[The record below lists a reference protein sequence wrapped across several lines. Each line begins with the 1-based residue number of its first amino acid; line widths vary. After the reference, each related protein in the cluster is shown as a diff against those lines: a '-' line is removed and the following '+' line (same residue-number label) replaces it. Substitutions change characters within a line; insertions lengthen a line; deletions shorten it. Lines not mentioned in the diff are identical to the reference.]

1 MSYQRFE
8 PIDPRDAFTVTARPD
23 DEATQSAA
31 ASQAALLLA
40 IRAGVLGDVPTA
52 EKLKEFPLPNVRPL
66 RRDRHLK
73 VADACAHL
81 GASERELRQDGEP
94 ALEQEMTRLIR
105 ELYRKPGIDAAAAL
119 FEAAMFSPHP
129 LVAVAG
135 AAGARETTRLRPRIR
150 ETLERGFNSE
160 DRLTSRLAVAA
171 MSQMPPM
178 QDLARQQV
186 IRQPKSRKRRRKSN
200 TAVITHGTWAADS
213 AWYRP
218 GGDFYEAV
226 KARRPDLHL
235 HDQSFTWT
243 GAYSKRARKADA
255 RLLQQWIGDQGLG
268 TPDFFA
274 HSHGGTVANLAT
286 WRGVEF
292 DRLVLLSWPVHRDWY
307 PKFSNVRRIVDVR
320 VHMDLV
326 IMADRGRQRFKSRS
340 SKVKT
345 HRNGWF
351 NHSATHEPDY
361 WDEHG
366 LWDKV

>member
-1 MSYQRFE
+1 
-8 PIDPRDAFTVTARPD
+8 
-23 DEATQSAA
+23 
-31 ASQAALLLA
+31 
-40 IRAGVLGDVPTA
+40 
-52 EKLKEFPLPNVRPL
+52 
-66 RRDRHLK
+66 
-73 VADACAHL
+73 
-81 GASERELRQDGEP
+81 
-94 ALEQEMTRLIR
+94 
-105 ELYRKPGIDAAAAL
+105 
-119 FEAAMFSPHP
+119 MFSPHP

-150 ETLERGFNSE
+150 EKLQQGYHSD
-160 DRLTSRLAVAA
+160 DRLTARLAVSA

-178 QDLARQQV
+178 QELARAQV
-186 IRQPKSRKRRRKSN
+186 IAQPKSRKRRHKSD

-213 AWYRP
+213 DWYRP
-218 GGDFYEAV
+218 GGDFYKAV
-226 KARRPDLHL
+226 NARRPDLHL
-235 HDQSFTWT
+235 HDQSFRWT

-268 TPDFFA
+268 KPDFFA

-292 DRLVLLSWPVHRDWY
+292 DRLVLLSWPVHREWY
-307 PKFSNVRRIVDVR
+307 PKFRRVRKIVDVR

-340 SKVKT
+340 SRVKT

-361 WDEHG
+361 WDEHD

>member
-1 MSYQRFE
+1 MSYHRFE
-8 PIDPRDAFTVTARPD
+8 PVDPRDAFTVTARPD

-40 IRAGVLGDVPTA
+40 IRAGVLGEQPTA
-52 EKLKEFPLPNVRPL
+52 EKLPEFPLPNVRPL
-66 RRDRHLK
+66 KKKRRLK
-73 VADACAHL
+73 VAEACAYL
-81 GASERELRQDGEP
+81 GASEQELSQDGEP
-94 ALEQEMTRLIR
+94 ALEQEMSRLIR
-105 ELYRKPGIDAAAAL
+105 ELYRKPCVDAAAAL
-119 FEAAMFSPHP
+119 FEASMFSPHP

-150 ETLERGFNSE
+150 EALEHGYKSE
-160 DRLTSRLAVAA
+160 DRLTSRLAVTA
-171 MSQMPPM
+171 MSQMPSM
-178 QDLARQQV
+178 QKLATAGV
-186 IRQPKSRKRRRKSN
+186 IEQPTSRKRRRKSD

-218 GGDFYEAV
+218 GGDFYAAV
-226 KARRPDLHL
+226 DANRPDLHL
-235 HDQSFTWT
+235 HDESFTWT

-255 RLLQQWIGDQGLG
+255 KLLQQWIGDQGLG
-268 TPDFFA
+268 KPDLFA

-307 PKFSNVRRIVDVR
+307 PNLANVREIVDIRVR
-320 VHMDLV
+320 MDLV
-326 IMADRGRQRFKSRS
+326 VLLDGGRQRFKSRS
-340 SKVKT
+340 PKVKT

>member
-1 MSYQRFE
+1 VSYHRLE
-8 PIDPRDAFTVTARPD
+8 PIDPRDAFTVTAREEDP
-23 DEATQSAA
+23 ASWSVA

-40 IRAGVLGDVPTA
+40 IRAGVLGDVPTT
-52 EKLKEFPLPNVRPL
+52 EKLDEFPLPNVRRL
-66 RRDRHLK
+66 EK
-73 VADACAHL
+73 
-81 GASERELRQDGEP
+81 ELLDEEEP

-105 ELYRKPGIDAAAAL
+105 ELYRRPCIEAAAAL
-119 FEAAMFSPHP
+119 FEAAMFSPHR
-129 LVAVAG
+129 LVAVAA

-150 ETLERGFNSE
+150 QALEKGYAS
-160 DRLTSRLAVAA
+160 DDSMTSRLAVAA
-171 MSQMPPM
+171 MSQMPPL
-178 QDLARQQV
+178 QELAREQV
-186 IRQPKSRKRRRKSN
+186 VRQPKSRKRRRESD

-226 KARRPDLHL
+226 KASRPDLHV
-235 HDQSFTWT
+235 HDESFRWT

-255 RLLQQWIGDQGLG
+255 RLLQQWIADQGLG
-268 TPDFFA
+268 TPDLFA
-274 HSHGGTVANLAT
+274 HSHGATVANLAT

-292 DRLVLLSWPVHRDWY
+292 ERLVLLSWPVHREWY
-307 PKFSNVRRIVDVR
+307 PKFANVKKIVDVR
-320 VHMDLV
+320 VHLDLV

-340 SKVKT
+340 SQVKT

-361 WDEHG
+361 WDDHE

>member
-1 MSYQRFE
+1 MGYQRFE
-8 PIDPRDAFTVTARPD
+8 PVDPRDAFTVTARPD
-23 DEATQSAA
+23 DESTQSVA

-40 IRAGVLGDVPTA
+40 IRAGVLGEVATA
-52 EKLKEFPLPNVRPL
+52 EKLEEFPLPNVKPL
-66 RRDRHLK
+66 KRARRLP
-73 VADACAHL
+73 VAEACAHL
-81 GASERELRQDGEP
+81 GASERELQQDGQP
-94 ALEQEMTRLIR
+94 ALEQEMTQLIR
-105 ELYRKPGIDAAAAL
+105 ELYRKPCIDAAAAL
-119 FEAAMFSPHP
+119 FEAALFSPHP

-150 ETLERGFNSE
+150 RTLEEGYASD

-178 QDLARQQV
+178 QDLARAEV
-186 IRQPKSRKRRRKSN
+186 IRQPKSRKRRRQSD

-213 AWYRP
+213 DWYRP
-218 GGDFYEAV
+218 GGNFYAAV
-226 KARRPDLHL
+226 DANRPDLHL
-235 HDQSFTWT
+235 HDESFTWT

-255 RLLQQWIGDQGLG
+255 RLLQQWIGDQGLDK
-268 TPDFFA
+268 PDFFA

-286 WRGVEF
+286 WRGVQF
-292 DRLVLLSWPVHRDWY
+292 DRLVLLSWPVHREWY
-307 PKFSNVRRIVDVR
+307 PKFRHVRRIVDVR

>member
-23 DEATQSAA
+23 DESTQSAA

-40 IRAGVLGDVPTA
+40 IRAGVLGEVATA
-52 EKLKEFPLPNVRPL
+52 EKLKEFPLPNVKPL
-66 RRDRHLK
+66 KRSRRLH
-73 VADACAHL
+73 VADACGYL
-81 GASERELRQDGEP
+81 GAAESELLQDGEP
-94 ALEQEMTRLIR
+94 PLEQEMSRLIR
-105 ELYRKPGIDAAAAL
+105 ELYSKPCIDAAAAL

-150 ETLERGFNSE
+150 QKLELGYRSE
-160 DRLTSRLAVAA
+160 DRLTSRLAVSA

-178 QDLARQQV
+178 QELARAAV
-186 IRQPKSRKRRRKSN
+186 IRQPKSRKRRRKSD
-200 TAVITHGTWAADS
+200 TAVITHGTWAAES

-218 GGDFYEAV
+218 RGNFYEAV
-226 KARRPDLHL
+226 GANRPDLHL

-255 RLLQQWIGDQGLG
+255 RLLQQWIDDQGLG
-268 TPDFFA
+268 RPDFFA

-292 DRLVLLSWPVHRDWY
+292 DRLVLLSWPVHREWY
-307 PKFSNVRRIVDVR
+307 PKFSNVRKIVDVR

-340 SKVKT
+340 TRVKT

-351 NHSATHEPDY
+351 DHSSTHEPDY

-366 LWDKV
+366 LWAKV

>member
-1 MSYQRFE
+1 MSYRRFE
-8 PIDPRDAFTVTARPD
+8 PIDPRDAFTVTARVD
-23 DEATQSAA
+23 DETTQSAA

-40 IRAGVLGDVPTA
+40 IRAGVLGDVPT
-52 EKLKEFPLPNVRPL
+52 EERLKQFPLPNVKALKRS
-66 RRDRHLK
+66 RHLK
-73 VADACAHL
+73 VAEACAYL
-81 GASERELRQDGEP
+81 GASESELRQDQQP
-94 ALEQEMTRLIR
+94 ALEHEMARLVH
-105 ELYRKPGIDAAAAL
+105 ELYSKPCIEAAAAL
-119 FEAAMFSPHP
+119 FEGAMYCPHP

-150 ETLERGFNSE
+150 ETLERGYESD
-160 DRLTSRLAVAA
+160 DRLTSKLAVSA

-178 QDLARQQV
+178 QELAREQV
-186 IRQPKSRKRRRKSN
+186 IEQPSSRKRRRESD

-213 AWYRP
+213 DWYRP
-218 GGDFYEAV
+218 GGNFYGAV
-226 KARRPDLHL
+226 SANRPDLHL

-268 TPDFFA
+268 KPDLFA

-292 DRLVLLSWPVHRDWY
+292 DRLVLLSWPVHREWY
-307 PKFSNVRRIVDVR
+307 PKFRYVRKIVDVR

-340 SKVKT
+340 QRVKT

-366 LWDKV
+366 LWDRV

>member
-1 MSYQRFE
+1 MAYQRFE
-8 PIDPRDAFTVTARPD
+8 PVDPRDAFTVTARPD
-23 DEATQSAA
+23 DESTQSVA

-40 IRAGVLGDVPTA
+40 IRAGVLGEVATA
-52 EKLKEFPLPNVRPL
+52 EKLEEFPLPNVKPL
-66 RRDRHLK
+66 KRARRLP
-73 VADACAHL
+73 VAEACAHL
-81 GASERELRQDGEP
+81 GASERELQQDGQP
-94 ALEQEMTRLIR
+94 ALEQEMTQLIR
-105 ELYRKPGIDAAAAL
+105 ELYRKPCIDAAAAL

-150 ETLERGFNSE
+150 RTLEEGYASD

-178 QDLARQQV
+178 QDLARAEV
-186 IRQPKSRKRRRKSN
+186 IRQPKSRKRRRQSD

-213 AWYRP
+213 DWYRP
-218 GGDFYEAV
+218 GGNFYAAV
-226 KARRPDLHL
+226 DANRPDLHL
-235 HDQSFTWT
+235 HDESFTWT

-255 RLLQQWIGDQGLG
+255 RLLQQWIGDQGLDK
-268 TPDFFA
+268 PDFFA

-286 WRGVEF
+286 WRGVQF
-292 DRLVLLSWPVHRDWY
+292 DRLVLLSWPVHREWY
-307 PKFSNVRRIVDVR
+307 PKFRHVRRIVDVR